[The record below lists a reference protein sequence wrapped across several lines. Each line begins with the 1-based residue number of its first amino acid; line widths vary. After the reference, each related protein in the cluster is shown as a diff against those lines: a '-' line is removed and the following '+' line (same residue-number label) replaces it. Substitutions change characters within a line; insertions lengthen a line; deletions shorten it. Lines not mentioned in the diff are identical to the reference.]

1 MALAHKTAKRIR
13 RPTQRAPRTRS
24 RPILDTRQMVKRID
38 AMIRELE
45 TMRRQLTQPKRIA
58 PPNLVDQLFGVLGH
72 GTWDEYDL
80 DLDWKRFSE
89 WQLR

>member
-1 MALAHKTAKRIR
+1 MALTRKPTRRRTTRTKRK
-13 RPTQRAPRTRS
+13 PARAAP
-24 RPILDTRQMVKRID
+24 DTGEMIKRID

-45 TMRRQLTQPKRIA
+45 TMRKQLNEVPSPASEPGLTER
-58 PPNLVDQLFGVLGH
+58 LFGAAGH

-89 WQLR
+89 